1 MAKKKNQKEEIIVD
15 VQELYSK
22 TEHFIEDNKKTLTIT
37 LIAITVVIGGYFAY
51 KGMYLAPLQAE
62 ADQQM
67 FRAEK
72 YFAQD
77 SLNLAI
83 HGDDT
88 HMGFLEIADRYSST
102 KAGNLS
108 NYYLGIS
115 FLRTGQYELAI
126 TALQN
131 FKGKGTVLE
140 GIAIGAIGDAYM
152 ELGDV
157 KKAVANYKKAS
168 RTEANEFSSP
178 IYIMKMGNSY
188 ELMGDYKSAIK
199 AYYQIK
205 EEYQDSPQAREI
217 DKYIAR
223 AESFID

>member
-37 LIAITVVIGGYFAY
+37 LITITVVIGGYFAY

-126 TALQN
+126 
-131 FKGKGTVLE
+131 
-140 GIAIGAIGDAYM
+140 
-152 ELGDV
+152 
-157 KKAVANYKKAS
+157 
-168 RTEANEFSSP
+168 
-178 IYIMKMGNSY
+178 
-188 ELMGDYKSAIK
+188 
-199 AYYQIK
+199 
-205 EEYQDSPQAREI
+205 
-217 DKYIAR
+217 
-223 AESFID
+223 